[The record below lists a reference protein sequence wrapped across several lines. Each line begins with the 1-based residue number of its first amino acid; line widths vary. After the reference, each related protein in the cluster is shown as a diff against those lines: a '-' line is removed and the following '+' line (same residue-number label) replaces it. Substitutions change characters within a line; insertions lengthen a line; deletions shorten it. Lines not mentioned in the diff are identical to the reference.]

1 MKIIQDKS
9 LARWEEYRNLRIQAL
24 KDAPQAF
31 LDDIDEAERRPK
43 EEWQDKSK
51 NVYFAEEN
59 NKLIGMIAAYQDK
72 RSKLKHILNI
82 VSFYVLPEYRGQ
94 GVGKA
99 LLMKIIDEA
108 KQIEEVK
115 KLQLGVITT
124 QESAYQLYLSLGFKK
139 VGEQKY
145 AVKVGDR
152 YFDEYLM
159 ELYLD

>member
-9 LARWEEYRNLRIQAL
+9 LTRWEEYKNLRLQAL
-24 KDAPQAF
+24 KDVPQAF
-31 LDDIDEAERRPK
+31 LDDIAKTKQRSK
-43 EEWQDKSK
+43 EEWQDRLK
-51 NVYFAEEN
+51 NVYFAEDN
-59 NKLIGMIAAYQDK
+59 NKWIGMIAVYQDK
-72 RSKLKHILNI
+72 KSKLKHIMN
-82 VSFYVLPEYRGQ
+82 VVGFYVLPEHRGQ

-99 LLMKIIDEA
+99 LLMKVISEA
-108 KQIEEVK
+108 KQIKEVK

-145 AVKVGDR
+145 AVKVSDK

-159 ELYLD
+159 EMYLD